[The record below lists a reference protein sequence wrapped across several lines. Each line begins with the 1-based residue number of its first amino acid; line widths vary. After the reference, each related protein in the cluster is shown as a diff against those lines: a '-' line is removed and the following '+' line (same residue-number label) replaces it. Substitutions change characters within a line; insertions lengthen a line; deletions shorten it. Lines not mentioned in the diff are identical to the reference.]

1 MTPRLI
7 HPVSVKIFRR
17 ESPVSDPDFG
27 KVTPTWADPCEIKGQ
42 VFWAKFEALS
52 PSGAGDRPATDGH
65 IVFYADDWQRV
76 GAVKGEEM
84 ELEGSGRLVVV
95 EVAPKAHY
103 GGKFH
108 HVHVAFVRRRG
119 S

>member
-1 MTPRLI
+1 MRPRII
-7 HPVSVKIFRR
+7 HPVPVQIFRR
-17 ESPVSDPDFG
+17 NVVENDSDFG
-27 KVTPTWADPCEIKGQ
+27 KVTTSWQEPVVLKGQ

-52 PSGAGDRPATDGH
+52 PTGAGDRPQSDGH

-76 GAVKGEEM
+76 GAVKGDEM